1 MTEPTL
7 PNSGFLAQASDAL
20 RYMLQTQARQVR
32 LSAGQVLFE
41 HGADGDAFY
50 AIASGELEFSIIS
63 ADGRKLT
70 LDVMQA
76 GALFGEICLFDPG
89 ERTATATA
97 TQPSVVLRVSNSDVL
112 NQIRCRP
119 NLAVDMINLAGARMR
134 WMGSQY
140 SEQVFLPMPTRLAR
154 KILYL
159 SQKGGEVEPKLNL
172 SQSELAEFV
181 GATREAVS
189 KTISGWR
196 KAGLVVASRGGL
208 EIVDRDGL
216 RAIAQPPQF

>member
-1 MTEPTL
+1 MTDPVL
-7 PNSGFLAQASDAL
+7 PNTGFLAEASDAL
-20 RYMLQTQARQVR
+20 REMLQTQARQVK
-32 LSAGQVLFE
+32 LDTGQVLFE

-70 LDVMQA
+70 LDVMHS

-97 TQPSVVLRVSNSDVL
+97 TKPSVVLRVSNADVL
-112 NQIRCRP
+112 DQIRNRP
-119 NLAVDMINLAGARMR
+119 NLAVDMIHLAGARMR

-140 SEQVFLPMPTRLAR
+140 NEQVFLPMPTRLAR

-159 SQKGGEVEPKLNL
+159 TQKDGEITTKLHL
-172 SQSELAEFV
+172 SQSDLAEFV

-208 EIVDRDGL
+208 EILDRHGL
-216 RAIAQPPQF
+216 SAVAQPSQL